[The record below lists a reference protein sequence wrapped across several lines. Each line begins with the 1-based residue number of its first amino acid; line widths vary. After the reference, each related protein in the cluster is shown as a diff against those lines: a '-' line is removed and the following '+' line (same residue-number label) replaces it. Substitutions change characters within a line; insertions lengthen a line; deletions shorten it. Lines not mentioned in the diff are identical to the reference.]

1 MQRFFNTVSIVASL
15 LCLQSA
21 AYAQE
26 AADLMTELPEP
37 KNEISVPSVET
48 YSLETLPALERVIS
62 EEDIL
67 PSIAEQLEGWTL
79 YFLPHLSPDSTCP
92 RSEDS
97 ITLFCIY

>member
-1 MQRFFNTVSIVASL
+1 MI
-15 LCLQSA
+15 
-21 AYAQE
+21 
-26 AADLMTELPEP
+26 ELPES
-37 KNEISVPSVET
+37 KTEISVPSVET
-48 YSLETLPALERVIS
+48 YSLEPLPALEREIS

-67 PSIAEQLEGWTL
+67 PPIPEQLEGWTL